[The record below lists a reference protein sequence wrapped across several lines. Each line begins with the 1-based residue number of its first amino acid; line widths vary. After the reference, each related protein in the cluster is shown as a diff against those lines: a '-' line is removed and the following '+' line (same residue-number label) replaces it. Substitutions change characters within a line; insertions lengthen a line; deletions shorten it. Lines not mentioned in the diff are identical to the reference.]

1 MRVVIIK
8 RIRHVNI
15 DTLNLLRLFLLSIIL
30 QLTVKQREREVDR
43 RERKTRRDEK
53 KQNVRFDKIYE
64 RVYIFVFVLSQVE
77 NMYMLRFWK
86 WASDGFIDA
95 FDYSQSHASTL

>member
-15 DTLNLLRLFLLSIIL
+15 DTLNLLQLFLLSIIL

-64 RVYIFVFVLSQVE
+64 RV
-77 NMYMLRFWK
+77 
-86 WASDGFIDA
+86 
-95 FDYSQSHASTL
+95 